1 MIEIKKHN
9 AGTFCNSIRIAH
21 APRQPEKA
29 AGKIQSK
36 LVTVA
41 SRVLRCF
48 LRDRFVSQNY
58 LTTFDTIHD
67 FLFQ

>member
-29 AGKIQSK
+29 AG
-36 LVTVA
+36 
-41 SRVLRCF
+41 
-48 LRDRFVSQNY
+48 LRDAR
-58 LTTFDTIHD
+58 LAAARLLRIGKTTGYRK
-67 FLFQ
+67 LEE